1 MNRVDLLHLIR
12 AACDVLDVD
21 EVVVLGSQ
29 AILASRPEDELPAYA
44 TRSREAD
51 IAAWVDPDETLSHR
65 LAGVLGEDSAFDH
78 AYGYFADGVS
88 TATARLPLHWQQRA
102 VRLESYSV
110 ARARPVVGVCPE
122 AHDLCVSK
130 LCAFR
135 EKDREF
141 VGALV
146 AGGIVDTGILQ
157 NRLAAV
163 PGIDPLALARAGDW
177 LDTLR
182 DHTG

>member
-21 EVVVLGSQ
+21 EVVVFGSQ
-29 AILASRPEDELPAYA
+29 AILATRPEEELPSYA

-51 IAAWVDPDETLSHR
+51 IAAWVDPEDALSHR

-78 AYGYFADGVS
+78 ANGYFADGVS
-88 TATARLPLHWQQRA
+88 THTAQLPLHWQQRA
-102 VRLESYSV
+102 IRLESHSMV
-110 ARARPVVGVCPE
+110 RARTVVGVCPE

-135 EKDREF
+135 EKDLEF

-146 AGGIVDTGILQ
+146 SARIVSVSTLRDRLDT
-157 NRLAAV
+157 V
-163 PGIDPLALARAGDW
+163 PGIDPLTAARVREWLAALPEFS
-177 LDTLR
+177 
-182 DHTG
+182 